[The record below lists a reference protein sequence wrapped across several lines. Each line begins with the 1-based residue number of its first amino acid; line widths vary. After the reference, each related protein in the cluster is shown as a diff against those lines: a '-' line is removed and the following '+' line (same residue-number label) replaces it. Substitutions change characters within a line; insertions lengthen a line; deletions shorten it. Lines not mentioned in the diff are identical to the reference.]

1 MFFDPSRTD
10 QDVEGGTVACWQPPR
25 AAAARY
31 RAADDF
37 LSLPSVS
44 EQVPSSAT
52 MKWKVSGEMSAR
64 ILAHFRY
71 GPLRAADVHEPSDE
85 LNAFAQA
92 FFAWVERQKG
102 EFSRLTVRP
111 MLLDA
116 NAVDT
121 ALEHVCLDKD
131 FEAASPLYLGFCLPD
146 ENIFEMAA
154 HVDALRSA
162 HPLLLRT
169 VLKAIDMASYRTV
182 MIRSPQ
188 WFLGEFAAWFWDG
201 DSEASDEDA
210 LEELKERFGAGDPDI
225 AAYLPSTARP
235 LLCPDDAMTVSWRDR
250 KWRERATLSP
260 TQIRALRPRLRGK
273 ARKVCTEL
281 LGLNSLMRKSRT
293 RDLLRG
299 DPSIM
304 PLFSAVSFVLS
315 SDETYVGQILDGT
328 IESAYQGGDHCEFA
342 AFSPLSM
349 KAADI
354 RRQYA
359 DWSLAFQIMTHLDRL
374 LSLVT
379 S

>member
-44 EQVPSSAT
+44 EQVPPSAT

-85 LNAFAQA
+85 LDAFAQA
-92 FFAWVERQKG
+92 FFAWVNRQKG
-102 EFSRLTVRP
+102 EFTRLTVRP

-116 NAVDT
+116 TSVDT
-121 ALEHVCLDKD
+121 ALEHVCLDRD
-131 FEAASPLYLGFCLPD
+131 FEATSPLYLGFCLPD
-146 ENIFEMAA
+146 ENLFEMAP

-169 VLKAIDMASYRTV
+169 MLRAIDLASYRTV

-188 WFLGEFAAWFWDG
+188 WFLGEFAAWFWGG
-201 DSEASDEDA
+201 DPEASDEDA
-210 LEELKERFGAGDPDI
+210 KEALSERFGENDPDI

-235 LLCPDDAMTVSWRDR
+235 LLCPDEAMTVSSRSE
-250 KWRERATLSP
+250 KWRPCATLSP
-260 TQIRALRPRLRGK
+260 AQIRALRPRLRGR

-281 LGLNSLMRKSRT
+281 LTLNSLMRKSRT
-293 RDLLRG
+293 NDLLRG

-315 SDETYVGQILDGT
+315 GGQTYVGQILDGT

>member
-10 QDVEGGTVACWQPPR
+10 QDVEGGSLAYRQPPR
-25 AAAARY
+25 AAVAR
-31 RAADDF
+31 RGPADDF
-37 LSLPSVS
+37 LSLPSVAA
-44 EQVPSSAT
+44 QVPLSGT
-52 MKWKVSGEMSAR
+52 LKWKVSEEMSAL

-85 LNAFAQA
+85 LDAFSQA
-92 FFAWVERQKG
+92 FFAWVARHKG

-121 ALEHVCLDKD
+121 ALEHVCLDSD
-131 FEAASPLYLGFCLPD
+131 FVAASPLYLGFCLPD
-146 ENIFEMAA
+146 ENLFEMGS
-154 HVDALRSA
+154 HVEALRTA

-169 VLKAIDMASYRTV
+169 VLKVIDVASYRTV
-182 MIRSPQ
+182 MVRSPE

-201 DSEASDEDA
+201 DPDASDEDA
-210 LEELKERFGAGDPDI
+210 MEELRDRFGADDSDI

-235 LLCPDDAMTVSWRDR
+235 LLCPDDAMTVNWRDG
-250 KWRERATLSP
+250 KWRRRPTLSP

-273 ARKVCTEL
+273 TRRVCTEL
-281 LGLNSLMRKSRT
+281 LALGSLMRKRRT

-299 DPSIM
+299 EPSIM

-315 SDETYVGQILDGT
+315 GDETYVGQILDGT
-328 IESAYQGGDHCEFA
+328 IESAYQSGDHCEFA
-342 AFSPLSM
+342 AFSPLSI

-374 LSLVT
+374 LSLV
-379 S
+379 SS

>member
-10 QDVEGGTVACWQPPR
+10 QDVEGGQLASWQPPR
-25 AAAARY
+25 AAAARD
-31 RAADDF
+31 RTANDF
-37 LSLPSVS
+37 LSLPSVAA
-44 EQVPSSAT
+44 QVPLSGT
-52 MKWKVSGEMSAR
+52 MKWKASEEMSAL

-85 LNAFAQA
+85 LNAFSQA
-92 FFAWVERQKG
+92 FFAWVARQKG

-111 MLLDA
+111 VLLDA
-116 NAVDT
+116 NAVGT
-121 ALEHVCLDKD
+121 TLEHVCLDKD
-131 FEAASPLYLGFCLPD
+131 FIAASPLYLGFCLPD
-146 ENIFEMAA
+146 ENLFEMAS
-154 HVDALRSA
+154 HVEALRSA

-169 VLKAIDMASYRTV
+169 VLNVIDEASYRTV
-182 MIRSPQ
+182 MVRSPQ

-201 DSEASDEDA
+201 DPDASDEDA
-210 LEELKERFGAGDPDI
+210 MEALRERFGADDSDI

-235 LLCPDDAMTVSWRDR
+235 LICPDDAMPVSWRDG
-250 KWRERATLSP
+250 KWRRRPMLSP
-260 TQIRALRPRLRGK
+260 TQIRSLRPRLRGK
-273 ARKVCTEL
+273 ARRVCTEL
-281 LGLNSLMRKSRT
+281 LALGSLMRKSRT

-299 DPSIM
+299 EPSIM
-304 PLFSAVSFVLS
+304 PLFSAVSFVAS
-315 SDETYVGQILDGT
+315 GDETYVGQILDGT

-342 AFSPLSM
+342 AFSPLST
-349 KAADI
+349 KAGDI

>member
-44 EQVPSSAT
+44 AQVPPSAT

-64 ILAHFRY
+64 ILANFRY

-85 LNAFAQA
+85 LDAFSQA
-92 FFAWVERQKG
+92 FFAWVNRQKG
-102 EFSRLTVRP
+102 EFTRLTVRP

-121 ALEHVCLDKD
+121 ALEHVCLDRD
-131 FEAASPLYLGFCLPD
+131 FEATSPLYLGFCLPD
-146 ENIFEMAA
+146 ENLFEMAP

-169 VLKAIDMASYRTV
+169 MLRAIDMASYRTV

-201 DSEASDEDA
+201 DPEASDEDA
-210 LEELKERFGAGDPDI
+210 KEALSERFGENDPDI

-235 LLCPDDAMTVSWRDR
+235 LLCPDEAMTVSWRSGQ
-250 KWRERATLSP
+250 WRPCATLSP
-260 TQIRALRPRLRGK
+260 AQIRALRPRLRGK

-281 LGLNSLMRKSRT
+281 LTLNSLMRKSRT
-293 RDLLRG
+293 NDLLRG

-315 SDETYVGQILDGT
+315 GDQTYVGQILDGT

-359 DWSLAFQIMTHLDRL
+359 DWSLAFRIMTHLDRL